1 MAHTTSSQMYITVSL
16 VSNTFC
22 YFQETLPKDLFHTT
36 SVKLHTI
43 ILNYQ
48 SLAGMD
54 TILASYVLLADMFL
68 LACDQGYC
76 NDQNFHYYWN
86 RNRASW
92 YATRPPTM
100 TY

>member
-1 MAHTTSSQMYITVSL
+1 MSITVSL

-36 SVKLHTI
+36 SVKLHTV

-48 SLAGMD
+48 SSAGMD
-54 TILASYVLLADMFL
+54 TILGSQVLMAGKFL
-68 LACDQGYC
+68 LAYDQGYC
-76 NDQNFHYYWN
+76 NHQISHYYWN
-86 RNRASW
+86 RNRSSW
-92 YATRPPTM
+92 YATRPAIM